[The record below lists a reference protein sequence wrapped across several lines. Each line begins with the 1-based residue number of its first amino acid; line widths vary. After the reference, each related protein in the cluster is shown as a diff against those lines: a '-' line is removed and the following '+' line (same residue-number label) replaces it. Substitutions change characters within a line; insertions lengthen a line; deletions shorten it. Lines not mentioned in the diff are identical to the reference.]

1 MAFTTGNRAR
11 LLFGFRDLSVATC
24 THSMVCLP
32 QGAFGW
38 VQIGLEP
45 EAGLILVARRTLD
58 ALGVFF
64 KLRLIHNVLST
75 FEAVVAL
82 AAFDTRIIQVSQMR
96 KFNRGPATISEYRL
110 VIQHNIFWLSV
121 QIDRPQEASDAQ
133 NQHANQKMSPSH
145 GCSPRLV
152 LSY

>member
-1 MAFTTGNRAR
+1 
-11 LLFGFRDLSVATC
+11 
-24 THSMVCLP
+24 MVCLL

-38 VQIGLEP
+38 VQIRFEP
-45 EAGLILVARRTLD
+45 EAGLILVAGRTLD
-58 ALGVFF
+58 ALAVFF

-75 FEAVVAL
+75 FEPVMTL
-82 AAFDTRIIQVSQMR
+82 AAFYTRIIKVSQMR
-96 KFNRGPATISEYRL
+96 KFNRGPATISKYRL

-145 GCSPRLV
+145 GLSPWL
-152 LSY
+152 